1 MKKAVVGI
9 ALCAALI
16 FCMSGPA
23 AATLINV
30 NVGGERVVYD
40 TLNDLYW
47 YPILTDF
54 TGMTRAEQEA
64 AIDSLVYAG
73 SSDWQMATWV
83 ETSTL
88 KYSLAE
94 MATVDIMPTEFWC
107 LGTESLD
114 NRTVQ
119 SPYLAWE
126 VYPDQFFTPTM
137 IIPGDAPPPPGYDL
151 PYMGD
156 TLMFNGRTADDAWGW
171 RSLGDGSAAVWAQGD
186 ADDHF
191 VAHSFMTGLD
201 NDFATMMFN
210 YDQHYL
216 PDDYTISPFAGPSGA
231 WAVTTQVPEAMTL
244 ILLGFGLVGLAGFR
258 RKFQN

>member
-73 SSDWQMATWV
+73 SNDWRMAAWV

-94 MATVDIMPTEFWC
+94 MATVDLMPTEFWC
-107 LGTESLD
+107 LETESLD
-114 NRTVQ
+114 NRTVS
-119 SPYLAWE
+119 SPNLAWE
-126 VYPDQFFTPTM
+126 VDSAEFFTPTGVFDM
-137 IIPGDAPPPPGYDL
+137 AFIGLDFMADVY
-151 PYMGD
+151 
-156 TLMFNGRTADDAWGW
+156 NGRTADDAWGW
-171 RSLGDGSAAVWAQGD
+171 RNEGDGNPAVWAQGD
-186 ADDHF
+186 ADDHWMT
-191 VAHSFMTGLD
+191 HNFMTPDAPEGYYL
-201 NDFATMMFN
+201 TMMFN
-210 YDQHYL
+210 NDQHYV
-216 PDDYTISPFAGPSGA
+216 PDDFTYNPMLGEIGA
-231 WAVTTQVPEAMTL
+231 WAVTCEVPEALPL
-244 ILLGFGLVGLAGFR
+244 ILIGIGLVGLGLVR
-258 RKFQN
+258 RSS